1 MLNARRVKIDTNDD
15 TARIYPGCIGEP
27 DGSGRVERGENAL
40 APQKRVSDARSI
52 VIFPY
57 DVALG
62 VTASNK
68 CKRSAR
74 KINRGERSMVEHV
87 SVTVS
92 SIIRVSTDDFTG
104 RVNSAGS
111 AADCAGWI
119 EACEDAFLGH
129 YKTVGSV
136 RSAKGA
142 ASRVGTGKILRFHPR
157 G

>member
-1 MLNARRVKIDTNDD
+1 MSTGEANCHRLLGPDISVLNARRVKIDTNDD

-40 APQKRVSDARSI
+40 AASQKRVSDARSI

-74 KINRGERSMVEHV
+74 KINRGERSMVEYV

-92 SIIRVSTDDFTG
+92 SIIRVKTDDFAG
-104 RVNSAGS
+104 RVRLSPSLTKSAP
-111 AADCAGWI
+111 
-119 EACEDAFLGH
+119 
-129 YKTVGSV
+129 
-136 RSAKGA
+136 
-142 ASRVGTGKILRFHPR
+142 SRVV
-157 G
+157 